1 MLSVP
6 SVSAFTAT
14 SLSQLTILSSSE
26 YRKSSV
32 ESVVTGHCFMM
43 CLMGIMSDHCF
54 AIMLTFTANTVGYKL
69 IYELSALFVL
79 CCVVKTLEAVVDDTT
94 EHC

>member
-1 MLSVP
+1 
-6 SVSAFTAT
+6 
-14 SLSQLTILSSSE
+14 
-26 YRKSSV
+26 
-32 ESVVTGHCFMM
+32 MM